1 MQKEIFFRLIIDIHK
16 ELKYSN
22 YENQIFIIKM
32 QKRNLFWTNHT
43 NAQIMKY
50 SIAKCDAY
58 LTILSMTMMQSYE
71 SCADWIERVKGK

>member
-22 YENQIFIIKM
+22 DENHIVIIKI

-50 SIAKCDAY
+50 
-58 LTILSMTMMQSYE
+58 LNREM
-71 SCADWIERVKGK
+71 